1 MSKKIIKYKEAVQ
14 ELNSILE
21 ELESEN
27 IDVDEVSQKVKKA
40 VDLIKVCRDKIDKTE
55 MEVRKIVKKF
65 EQENYRLT

>member
-14 ELNSILE
+14 ELNSTLE

-55 MEVRKIVKKF
+55 MEVRKIVKEF
-65 EQENYRLT
+65 DQENDR